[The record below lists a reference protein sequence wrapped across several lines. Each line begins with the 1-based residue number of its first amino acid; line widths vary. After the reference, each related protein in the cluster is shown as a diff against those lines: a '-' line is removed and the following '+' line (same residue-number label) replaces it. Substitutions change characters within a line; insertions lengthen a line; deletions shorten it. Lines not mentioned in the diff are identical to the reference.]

1 MRNFYNTLIPY
12 KVIPYDGIEYTNCCE
27 YDHISRYRGIRE
39 VIHRPTDPSE
49 RFISHETSNYFE
61 SHVDVDF
68 YEVPLEEEHR
78 LDLIAYKKLGSASYA
93 WILAYFNDISD
104 GYSCYQGQILAIPK
118 SLYSLFND
126 GEVLQTVSPF
136 ALNLGA
142 E

>member
-1 MRNFYNTLIPY
+1 MTELNIQIVVSMTTYQDT
-12 KVIPYDGIEYTNCCE
+12 
-27 YDHISRYRGIRE
+27 E
-39 VIHRPTDPSE
+39 VSE
-49 RFISHETSNYFE
+49 
-61 SHVDVDF
+61 
-68 YEVPLEEEHR
+68 
-78 LDLIAYKKLGSASYA
+78 KLGSASYA